1 MIGTGLFRA
10 PLARK
15 RIWLTAI
22 AGLTLGQVV
31 AVTPAF
37 SAVLNK
43 PDAKVGVR
51 IVTRC
56 GHGVAAVNVQLP
68 AGFDPLT
75 ATNAELIAND
85 LPAGRPGRPRS
96 PRGRAS

>member
-22 AGLTLGQVV
+22 AGLTLSQVV

-37 SAVLNK
+37 SAALKK
-43 PDAKVGVR
+43 PDAKVGTR

-56 GHGVAAVNVQLP
+56 GHGVSAVNIRLP
-68 AGFDPLT
+68 AGFNPLT

-85 LPAGRPGRPRS
+85 LPPGRPGRPRS
-96 PRGRAS
+96 PPGSAS